1 MLLHMVTIFYK
12 KANQQRIRINQ
23 ITLYCTTQQHH
34 HGKNVK
40 I

>member
-1 MLLHMVTIFYK
+1 MILHIVTIFYK
-12 KANQQRIRINQ
+12 KANKQRIHTKA
-23 ITLYCTTQQHH
+23 TLYCTTQQHH